1 MDRMAWDDF
10 RLVKAV
16 ADSRSLTGAAE
27 TLGVNHSTVFRRLGE
42 IEKRLGAPV
51 FERHRTGYGL
61 TPAGEEMVVLAE
73 RMERD
78 VTAFAR
84 KLAGK
89 TLTPSGE
96 VRVTTNDTL
105 LVHLLMPVL
114 AAFRAQ
120 YPDIRVDMV
129 LSNQALNLSKRDAD
143 IAVRAT
149 DNPPETLVGRRVASL
164 AWAIYGRR
172 EDFPTAAGG
181 GSEDIAE
188 LAGRCW
194 VSLGDQFGHLKAARY
209 VREHVPADRVALKIN
224 TVLGT
229 MVGCETMF
237 TRGATVA
244 INLVAHE
251 SLVPVSIKNEFNAD
265 IRVFVH
271 MRPSNARVRVPSA
284 VEVVVPALTTI
295 NAQVPVQAVASGKVF
310 MRVWLTTFSGIVL
323 TDEIVLQMNVEPDL
337 ETIIFVTFGGSVAI
351 LLSLG
356 VLRTVRKRQR
366 RLAEEVQELN

>member
-16 ADSRSLTGAAE
+16 ADSRSLTGAAT

-61 TPAGEEMVVLAE
+61 TPAGEEMVALAE

-78 VTAFAR
+78 VTAFSR

-89 TLTPSGE
+89 ALTPSGE

-105 LVHLLMPVL
+105 LAHLLMPVL

-143 IAVRAT
+143 IAIRAT
-149 DNPPETLVGRRVASL
+149 DNPPETLVGRRVAAL

-172 EDFPTAAGG
+172 GDFPTAAEG
-181 GSEDIAE
+181 GSEDIGE

-209 VREHVPADRVALKIN
+209 VREHVPADRIALKIN
-224 TVLGT
+224 TVLGLT
-229 MVGCETMF
+229 EAVEEGIGIGPLPCF
-237 TRGATVA
+237 IADRRPG
-244 INLVAHE
+244 LVRLTPMNPDFSAGLWLLTHPDLRA
-251 SLVPVSIKNEFNAD
+251 SP
-265 IRVFVH
+265 
-271 MRPSNARVRVPSA
+271 RVRAFLDCAAAELVKVRPLI
-284 VEVVVPALTTI
+284 EGDRPA
-295 NAQVPVQAVASGKVF
+295 P
-310 MRVWLTTFSGIVL
+310 
-323 TDEIVLQMNVEPDL
+323 
-337 ETIIFVTFGGSVAI
+337 
-351 LLSLG
+351 
-356 VLRTVRKRQR
+356 
-366 RLAEEVQELN
+366 